1 MRTQQ
6 VVGVVTALPD
16 LMSVANG
23 PVALI
28 DLWLG
33 GKDAATVRAY
43 RRDLDAFARF
53 HGFTSVPAALD
64 AFLLSEAGTAHAAA
78 LRWRDAGK
86 AEGLAVATVNRR
98 LAALRSLAKLARQVG
113 RVAWVLD
120 VPDLAAVKYR
130 DTRGPGDSGVR
141 ALVAAAAGRKDAK
154 GARDRAVLRLL
165 CDCALRRAEVVSL
178 DVGHVDRDANALWIL
193 GKKRHERERITL
205 PTQTLAALD
214 AWLTLRSDAPTD
226 APLFVALDHAAHGA
240 RLTGRS
246 VARIVE
252 GLSRSASIGHV
263 RPHGLRHAAITHA
276 LDVTNGDLRRVAAFS
291 RHKKLDTLN
300 VYDDA
305 RRDHAGDVSALV
317 ASSW

>member
-1 MRTQQ
+1 MATQSL
-6 VVGVVTALPD
+6 VRVEPALSGLTPLAD
-16 LMSVANG
+16 GSAPL
-23 PVALI
+23 LT
-28 DLWLG
+28 LWMG
-33 GKDAATVRAY
+33 GKDTATVRAY
-43 RRDLDAFARF
+43 GRDLAAFAAF
-53 HGFTSVPAALD
+53 CGLKTVPAALD
-64 AFLLSEAGTAHAAA
+64 AFLVLNAGAAHAVA
-78 LRWRDAGK
+78 LRWRDTSRA
-86 AEGLAVATVNRR
+86 APLAVATVNRR
-98 LAALRSLAKLARQVG
+98 LAALRSVAKLARQVG
-113 RVAWVLD
+113 RVVWVLE

-141 ALVAAAAGRKDAK
+141 ALVAAAAGRMDAK

-178 DVGHVDRDANALWIL
+178 DVGHVDRAGGALWVL

-205 PTQTLAALD
+205 PPQTLATLD
-214 AWLTLRSDAPTD
+214 AWLTLRGETTPD
-226 APLFVALDHAAHGA
+226 APLFVALDHATHGA

-252 GLSRSASIGHV
+252 KLGQSAGIGHV

-276 LDVTNGDLRRVAAFS
+276 LDVTNGDVRRVAAFS
-291 RHKKLDTLN
+291 RHKKLDTLT